1 MSNIDNRIVEMQ
13 FDNKQFEHGVRETMS
28 TLDKLKQSL
37 KLENVDDGFK
47 KLGQASDDAKKKVK
61 GFDDI
66 SLSQLAGEITGIN
79 KAVGE
84 LKKRFTAVG
93 EEIDQFKRKFIGTV
107 KEMTV
112 GQISNGFNKYA
123 QTTEAVHTLMSTLGE
138 GSKNSIYDSIND
150 LNEYS
155 DATSYDLAS
164 MTQNLSMFVNAGNGL
179 DDSAMA
185 IKGIGNAA
193 ALAGVSVQDTNRVMK
208 NFSDAMAAGKM
219 QAIDWKSLELFKFTS
234 KPIKEEFIETAK
246 AMKILDK
253 EGWILDK
260 NGKRKVQVTYEN
272 LRDTLRYDWM
282 TKDVIIETLKKYSDL
297 EGANKELAQKAFEAA
312 KVARTYGEAMDAVK
326 DAVSTGWMHVF
337 EKIFGDV
344 DEAAKLWTSVSD
356 TLIDRLSSPF
366 FTWMDNILSTWKG
379 LGGREKMIRIFSEMA
394 DMLFGLE
401 DEVIENGVLVNGVL
415 TEGTVTTSN
424 VLSALLNAWRTVF
437 GAIDG
442 TDLLMLTEK
451 IRAAFVNLHEWMNR
465 KNEKGVSVWDDLFHI
480 LQGVFSV
487 IKGIYEFAKSIVS
500 GVWKGL
506 VGPLSDGTRNLLDI
520 LGDLGLKIFDV
531 FNKYLGDGSVFKT
544 ITDGIASI
552 VNVIASLIFG
562 TGSSELP
569 DWLKESRTI
578 FDVINDIAN
587 SDLVKR
593 IEEIGKNIWGFLK
606 DNLPNAFKL
615 AASIIQW
622 FAGTIAAKAKYI
634 RDFAARLFELIKT
647 SEKFKTLKEN
657 IVKYASPVI
666 DFFSRL
672 KNKAKEIL
680 GSKDPFKVLSDSV
693 AGLVNRIKSTG
704 LYQNLSKVKNS
715 IVETIKSANPL
726 GTAWA
731 KIKEIFGSLGEK
743 FKTLKKTITDFFAEK
758 DILGALTT
766 WITGLWSTV
775 KEKVSEFFANLGTTI
790 KEKFKELVEKIKTG
804 GDPSKSFAANIFD
817 RIKSGLE
824 TAREKFKSFLYTYLP
839 KVKSLLGRVGEFVLG
854 LFISKAKADDG
865 SDTGSEEGPSLFSR
879 IINKLKS
886 GYEKLKAFLQPFL
899 DTYMPKLKA
908 IWDKVKHFLFSLFIS
923 TAKADDGS
931 EVVESTEGNS
941 MFGGILESIS
951 RGFNLVKEKL
961 SPIITAIKDF
971 FTNIFGSLFG
981 NGENPGS
988 LTSGL
993 DTVKTFF
1000 VNVGMKV
1007 KEIANSIGITDLQS
1021 FIDKAGIFAGSLSG
1035 LYVFTNIGRTF
1046 GSIASIGKSS
1056 SKVIKSFTKVTKS
1069 WASVTKSLKKPL
1081 GGLLDSITGLI
1092 TGTKESSKS
1101 LWEALSGAVTGNGE
1115 ATQGVFG
1122 AIKDYISAMVDP
1134 SKGVLEQLPE
1144 ILKGNLKNKAKKV
1157 DSWGTSLLKI
1167 AGTLLIVA
1175 GTFYLLGRM
1184 SPTEIEAGKNAIILI
1199 GSAFSIF
1206 AIVMAGI
1213 VKNIGGEDFGK
1224 AGSAVLKIAAA
1235 IAILGVAVYAMGKLS
1250 TTEPEVIKQGL
1261 IIVAILGVFI
1271 LVMQHFMAKAAK
1283 LKGNNSAVGGVLSA
1297 ALAILLLSLPIKRLG
1312 KMDRNV
1318 LSQGII
1324 ALTALMGILGIMQL
1338 FQGYAAKLG
1347 EGNKIKGVIPAAI
1360 AIWLLSIPVRKLG
1373 KMDLGQLVQGGVA
1386 VAVLGGILVGM
1397 QALQK
1402 KISAMKGGASD
1413 VGGVIATT
1421 VAIMLLGI
1429 TAVGLGLIPRTLLS
1443 KGVVTILELAGII
1456 AGLQFVMAGAARL
1469 KGNNQTVGGVLST
1482 VLGIVALAA
1491 VVVVLGLTPSG
1502 VLKKGV
1508 TALIAIGAVLAVL
1521 QLTMAL
1527 LSKFANVKGIVSA
1540 IVAAAL
1546 VVVLVKVLA
1555 SAFVEVKDV
1564 PTDTMIAF
1572 AGTLVG
1578 IFGTIATVIGVMSF
1592 IPWHAGIQAATI
1604 LGSFLVVLAGAFSIA
1619 AGIATSG
1626 MSSLNTMIFTLGSV
1640 LGTFSDLTDGK
1651 SAESAKKMVEDISS
1665 MIGDIVAVA
1674 GIAGEIE
1681 TFKTAVT
1688 RIGNGLKGFSIAIS
1702 GIDPQ
1707 KSTDA
1712 IKMAM
1717 DINTIVMLLK
1727 ASGVEN
1733 FPDMAVGI
1741 GYLGAAL
1748 ALYADEVS
1756 GIEIPTDAKFDPEA
1770 LKSTLEGIATALPSD
1785 DMLGTF
1791 SEIASTE
1798 EGSKGDQLVK
1808 FALGM
1813 EAIKSALQSYAD
1825 TCVDLPIEA
1834 VGEANKALS
1843 EIAALTANIPG
1854 SEKFS
1859 WNFLGH
1865 EGTVTLETQA
1875 TSLEDFAEDV
1885 TALSTGLEN
1894 FVAATE
1900 GIDTDKVTTA
1910 VDTLNALSLI
1920 EPPDK
1925 PGLLDFLTGKGSLE
1939 SFATQM
1945 TYLADGF
1952 AKYAEKTG
1960 ADNLNYGNI
1969 EKSRTVI
1976 EQLAEVQN
1984 LIDPDGG
1991 LMGVIGGTKKEAFAG
2006 LAANMEG
2013 LGSGVA
2019 AFCKNLNEDN
2029 PNFSNTDKA
2038 IGVIQ
2043 SFGEV
2048 YNKLPN
2054 IGGFFSWFSGD
2065 VKLEDFAN
2073 KIPLLGTAIAGFAN
2087 SLGDATLG
2095 DNVQQAAD
2103 YIDKFARIQS
2113 KIKTPGDMQL
2123 DTFAGQIQQSITRLV
2138 EINRTVS
2145 AEGFSFNDDAFNK
2158 MIGYL
2163 TSFKDIAVQMRDF
2176 KTNENVDF
2184 KKFGEQIKGF
2194 FEELQKLATDYGV
2207 LGAKSFN
2214 DEKLKNMTDGI
2225 KAPFEAFRDAFN
2237 SLKEASTGDL
2247 SLSSLVTQILND
2259 GLTALKDE
2267 GKKAEYKDAGASLV
2281 ESIQNGVKSK
2291 NINTETSNI
2300 AIEGSNEVKTD
2311 KDIWDSYVSAGKYLV
2326 DGLAEGLKNWDS
2338 AVEAAK
2344 KLAQEVL
2351 STIQNTTD
2359 EHSPSKKTM
2368 EYGMYLSEGLA
2379 IGIEKYG
2386 FMANTAA
2393 GNIARMVLGTM
2404 DRTISNHDTSYDFG
2418 IAPVLD
2424 SSNIGT
2430 YTNTLAQYRSEWDT
2444 VNRMHL
2450 PAVSKIAESMDVNVN
2465 DRYANTME
2473 SFRSDIAD
2481 LGDRITSMRVVMDTG
2496 TVVGE
2501 LAPGMDAALGRRA
2514 NYSMRRIS

>member
-1 MSNIDNRIVEMQ
+1 MSEHENYRLEMQ
-13 FDNKQFEHGVRETMS
+13 FDNKQFEHGVKETMTS
-28 TLDKLKQSL
+28 LDRLKQSL

-66 SLSQLAGEITGIN
+66 SLSQLAGEISGIN

-93 EEIDQFKRKFIGTV
+93 EEIDQFKRKFVGVV

-112 GQISNGFNKYA
+112 GQISTGFSKYA
-123 QTTEAVHTLMSTLGE
+123 ETTEAIQTLMSALGE
-138 GSKNSIYDSIND
+138 GSKNSIYDAVNE
-150 LNEYS
+150 LNTYS
-155 DATSYDLAS
+155 DMTSYDLSS
-164 MTQNLSMFVNAGNGL
+164 MTQNLSMFVNAGVQL
-179 DDSAMA
+179 DTATKA

-193 ALAGVSVQDTNRVMK
+193 ANAGVSVQKTKNVMK
-208 NFSDAMAAGKM
+208 NFSDALGSGSMKL
-219 QAIDWKSLELFKFTS
+219 QDWKSLEILGFAT
-234 KPIKEEFIETAK
+234 KEVKEQFIEAGK
-246 AMKILDK
+246 ALKKITKD
-253 EGWILDK
+253 GWVLNEK
-260 NGKRKVQVTYEN
+260 GKKKVKVTYEN
-272 LRDTLRYDWM
+272 FRESLKYDWL
-282 TKDVIIETLKKYSDL
+282 TADVMMKTLQKYENVD
-297 EGANKELAQKAFEAA
+297 EAFGAKAFEAA

-337 EKIFGDV
+337 EYVFGDV
-344 DEAAKLWTSVSD
+344 DEAAKLWTSMSD

-366 FTWMDNILSTWKG
+366 FGWMDNIFSTWKG
-379 LGGREKMIRIFSEMA
+379 FGGREKMIRVFSEIA

-401 DEVIENGVLVNGVL
+401 EETVEDGVLVNGIL
-415 TEGTVTTSN
+415 TEGIVTTSN
-424 VLSALLNAWRTVF
+424 LLSALLNAWRSVF
-437 GAIDG
+437 GAIEG
-442 TDLLMLTEK
+442 SDLLVITEK
-451 IRAAFVNLHEWMNR
+451 VRAAFVNLHEWLDT
-465 KNEKGVSVWDDLFHI
+465 KNEKGFTVWEDLLHI
-480 LQGVFSV
+480 MQGIFTVLKTVYNLAKSV
-487 IKGIYEFAKSIVS
+487 IKGVWEGLS
-500 GVWKGL
+500 GPVATAIRWVLDLLGDIGKGL
-506 VGPLSDGTRNLLDI
+506 
-520 LGDLGLKIFDV
+520 FDSWS
-531 FNKYLGDGSVFKT
+531 KMIGDGSVFT
-544 ITDGIASI
+544 EITNSISSFVKSLFGIKDAAEEGGFY
-552 VNVIASLIFG
+552 IARL
-562 TGSSELP
+562 EAP
-569 DWLKESRTI
+569 ADPTI
-578 FDVINDIAN
+578 FQRLAKFVSEAYKKVL
-587 SDLVKR
+587 SFGKY
-593 IEEIGKNIWGFLK
+593 IGK
-606 DNLPNAFKL
+606 AFKL
-615 AASIIQW
+615 IGDVILWLSDIVKTKVKKISSIIKVLYETVKASET
-622 FAGTIAAKAKYI
+622 FKKIKTNVLKTLEPILNVFRKFRDAAKKI
-634 RDFAARLFELIKT
+634 LKSNNPFE
-647 SEKFKTLKEN
+647 TLKQS
-657 IVKYASPVI
+657 IS
-666 DFFSRL
+666 
-672 KNKAKEIL
+672 
-680 GSKDPFKVLSDSV
+680 
-693 AGLVNRIKSTG
+693 GLVTKIKSTG
-704 LYQNLSKVKNS
+704 IYKTLSSLKNTL
-715 IVETIKSANPL
+715 VGVIKSTDPL

-731 KIKEIFGSLGEK
+731 KIKEFFDGLGEK
-743 FKTLKKTITDFFAEK
+743 FQTVKKIVTDFFAEK
-758 DILGALTT
+758 DILGTLIA
-766 WITGLWSTV
+766 WITGLWSRA

-790 KEKFKELVEKIKTG
+790 KEKFKELVEKIKSG
-804 GDPSKSFAANIFD
+804 GDPSKSFAANIFE

-824 TAREKFKSFLYTYLP
+824 TAREKFKAFLDTYLP
-839 KVKSLLGRVGEFVLG
+839 KVKSMLGKVGEFILG
-854 LFISKAKADDG
+854 LFVSKAKADDG

-879 IINKLKS
+879 IIDKLKS

-931 EVVESTEGNS
+931 EVVESTEGGS
-941 MFGGILESIS
+941 MFGGILETIS

-961 SPIITAIKDF
+961 SPIVTAIKDF
-971 FTNIFGSLFG
+971 FINIFGSLFG
-981 NGENPGS
+981 NGENAGS
-988 LTSGL
+988 LISGL

-1000 VNVGMKV
+1000 VNVGTKV

-1069 WASVTKSLKKPL
+1069 WASLTKSLKKPL
-1081 GGLLDSITGLI
+1081 GGLLDSVSSLI
-1092 TGTKESSKS
+1092 TGTNKNSKG
-1101 LWEALSGAVTGNGE
+1101 LWEALSGAVKGNGE
-1115 ATQGVFG
+1115 ATKDVFG

-1134 SKGVLEQLPE
+1134 SKGFLKQLPE

-1175 GTFYLLGRM
+1175 GAFYLLGRM

-1213 VKNIGGEDFGK
+1213 VRRIGGEDFGQ
-1224 AGSAVLKIAAA
+1224 AGSAVLKIAVA
-1235 IAILGVAVYAMGKLS
+1235 IGILGIAVYAMGKLA

-1261 IIVAILGVFI
+1261 FIVGLLGVFV
-1271 LVMQHFMAKAAK
+1271 LVMQYFMAKAAK
-1283 LKGNNSAVGGVLSA
+1283 VKGNNSAVGGVLSA

-1312 KMDRNV
+1312 KMDPNV

-1324 ALTALMGILGIMQL
+1324 ALTALMFILGLMQL

-1347 EGNKIKGVIPAAI
+1347 DGNKIKGVIPAAI

-1373 KMDLGQLVQGGVA
+1373 KMDPWQLVQGGVA

-1402 KISAMKGGASD
+1402 LISRMKGGASD
-1413 VGGVIATT
+1413 VSGVIATT

-1429 TAVGLGLIPRTLLS
+1429 TAVGLGLIPQPLLS

-1456 AGLQFVMAGAARL
+1456 AGLQLLMGVAARI
-1469 KGNNQTVGGVLST
+1469 KGKNQTVGGVLST

-1555 SAFVEVKDV
+1555 SAFVEVQNV
-1564 PTDTMIAF
+1564 PTDTMIVF
-1572 AGTLVG
+1572 AGALIG
-1578 IFGTIATVIGVMSF
+1578 ILGTMAAVIALFSV
-1592 IPWHAGIQAATI
+1592 IPWHAGIAAGAA
-1604 LGSFLVVLAGAFSIA
+1604 LGSFLIVLAGAFSLA

-1640 LGTFSDLTDGK
+1640 IGTFSDLTAGA
-1651 SAESAKKMVEDISS
+1651 SAEDAKGVVKDLNSMLGGIMNIAARADDIN
-1665 MIGDIVAVA
+1665 
-1674 GIAGEIE
+1674 

-1688 RIGNGLKGFSIAIS
+1688 RIGNGLKGFSTAIS

-1707 KSTDA
+1707 KSADA

-1785 DMLGTF
+1785 DVLGTF

-1865 EGTVTLETQA
+1865 EGSVTLETQA

-2019 AFCKNLNEDN
+2019 AFCKNLNDGN

-2065 VKLEDFAN
+2065 VNLEDFAN

-2095 DNVQQAAD
+2095 ENVQQAAD

-2291 NINTETSNI
+2291 NIKTETSNI
-2300 AIEGSNEVKTD
+2300 AIEGSNEVKTS

-2514 NYSMRRIS
+2514 NYSTRRIS

>member
-1 MSNIDNRIVEMQ
+1 MSNVDNRIVQME
-13 FDNKQFEHGVRETMS
+13 FDNKQFESGVKETMS
-28 TLDKLKQSL
+28 TLDRLKQAL
-37 KLENVDDGFK
+37 KLDNVSDGFD
-47 KLGQASDDAKKKVK
+47 KLGKSSDALSSNMKKSGNDSANAFAKL
-61 GFDDI
+61 
-66 SLSQLAGEITGIN
+66 SSQLDAIGGKVDSLIS
-79 KAVGE
+79 
-84 LKKRFTAVG
+84 RFSVLGTVMHNFG
-93 EEIDQFKRKFIGTV
+93 MKFASTV
-107 KEMTV
+107 KEMSV
-112 GQISNGFNKYA
+112 GQVSAGFTKYA
-123 QTTEAVHTLMSTLGE
+123 ESSEAISTLKSALGD
-138 GSKNSIYDSIND
+138 GSKNAIYKAVQD
-150 LNEYS
+150 LNTYS
-155 DATSYDLAS
+155 DQTSYDLSS
-164 MTQNLSMFVNAGNGL
+164 MTQNLSMFVNSGIKLETATE
-179 DDSAMA
+179 A

-193 ALAGVSVQDTNRVMK
+193 ANAGVSIQKTKNVMK
-208 NFSDAMAAGKM
+208 NFSDALGSGSMKL
-219 QAIDWKSLELFKFTS
+219 QDWKSLELMGFATKE
-234 KPIKEEFIETAK
+234 IKEQFIEAGK
-246 AMKILDK
+246 ELKKIDK
-253 EGWILDK
+253 DGYVLNEK
-260 NGKRKVQVTYEN
+260 GKKTKVQITYEN
-272 LRDTLRYDWM
+272 FRDSLRYDWLTADVM
-282 TKDVIIETLKKYSDL
+282 MKTLEKYADTTKEF
-297 EGANKELAQKAFEAA
+297 GANAFEAA
-312 KVARTYGEAMDAVK
+312 KVARTYQEAMDAVR

-337 EKIFGDV
+337 ENIFGDV
-344 DEAAKLWTSVSD
+344 DEAASLWTSFSD
-356 TLIDRLSSPF
+356 VLITRLSDPF
-366 FTWMDNILSTWKG
+366 FGWVNGLLKEWKNY
-379 LGGREKMIRIFSEMA
+379 GGREKLIRMFSEMSA
-394 DMLFGLE
+394 MLIGLE
-401 DEVIENGVLVNGVL
+401 TEVGESVHVNQNLLTSTVKAIQEVFGVLDWRK
-415 TEGTVTTSN
+415 
-424 VLSALLNAWRTVF
+424 LL
-437 GAIDG
+437 IG
-442 TDLLMLTEK
+442 TDKVMM
-451 IRAAFVNLHEWMNR
+451 AMVNLHKWMDT
-465 KNEKGVSVWDDLFHI
+465 KNAKGITVWDDLQHI
-480 LQGVFSV
+480 LQGVFTT
-487 IKGIYEFAKSIVS
+487 IKGIYGFTKSIVS

-506 VGPLSDGTRNLLDI
+506 VGPLSEGARSLLDT

-531 FNKYLGDGSVFKT
+531 FNKYLGDGTVFKT
-544 ITDGIASI
+544 ITDGVAGI
-552 VNVIASLIFG
+552 VNEITSLIFG
-562 TGSSELP
+562 AAGSELP
-569 DWLKESRTI
+569 DFLKHI
-578 FDVINDIAN
+578 
-587 SDLVKR
+587 
-593 IEEIGKNIWGFLK
+593 IENAKNIGSFLLN
-606 DNLPNAFKL
+606 NLPNVFKL
-615 AASIIQW
+615 TTSIIQW
-622 FAGTIAAKAKYI
+622 FAGTIADKVKKIREFAKKI
-634 RDFAARLFELIKT
+634 FEFVKT
-647 SEKFKTLKEN
+647 SDKFKTLKEN
-657 IVKYASPVI
+657 VVKYASPVI
-666 DFFSRL
+666 DFFTKL
-672 KNKAKEIL
+672 KNKTKEIL
-680 GSKDPFKVLSDSV
+680 SSKDPFSVLSDSV
-693 AGLVNRIKSTG
+693 ASLVNRIKSTG

-715 IVETIKSANPL
+715 IVETITSANPL
-726 GTAWA
+726 GAAWA
-731 KIKEIFGSLGEK
+731 KIKEIFGGLSDK
-743 FKTLKKTITDFFAEK
+743 FNIIKNTVTDFFAEK
-758 DILGALTT
+758 DILGTFTT

-790 KEKFKELVEKIKTG
+790 KEKFKEFVEKIKTG
-804 GDPSKSFAANIFD
+804 GDPSKSFAVNIFD
-817 RIKSGLE
+817 RIRSGLE
-824 TAREKFKSFLYTYLP
+824 TAREKFKSFLDTYLP
-839 KVKSLLGRVGEFVLG
+839 KVKSMLGKVGEFILG
-854 LFISKAKADDG
+854 LFVSKAKADDG
-865 SDTGSEEGPSLFSR
+865 SDIGGDEGPSLFSR
-879 IINKLKS
+879 IIDKLKS
-886 GYEKLKAFLQPFL
+886 GYEKLTAFLQPFL
-899 DTYMPKLKA
+899 DTYMPKLQA

-931 EVVESTEGNS
+931 EVAEATEEKS
-941 MFGGILESIS
+941 IFGGILESII

-961 SPIITAIKDF
+961 SPIVTAIKDF

-1000 VNVGMKV
+1000 VNVGTKV

-1021 FIDKAGIFAGSLSG
+1021 LIDKAGVFAGTLSG

-1069 WASVTKSLKKPL
+1069 WASLTKSLKKPL
-1081 GGLLDSITGLI
+1081 GGLFDSLSSLI

-1115 ATQGVFG
+1115 ATKGVFG

-1144 ILKGNLKNKAKKV
+1144 ILKGNLKNRAKKV

-1167 AGTLLIVA
+1167 AGSLLIVA
-1175 GTFYLLGRM
+1175 GAFYLLGRM
-1184 SPTEIEAGKNAIILI
+1184 DVGQIENAKNALIIL
-1199 GSAFSIF
+1199 GTAFTIF

-1213 VKNIGGEDFGK
+1213 VKRIGGNDFGE
-1224 AGSAVLKIAAA
+1224 AGSSVLKMAVA
-1235 IAILGVAVYAMGKLS
+1235 IGLLSVAVYAMGRLADENPKVLLKGLG
-1250 TTEPEVIKQGL
+1250 VIVVLGL
-1261 IIVAILGVFI
+1261 IIAALQG
-1271 LVMQHFMAKAAK
+1271 LMAKAAK
-1283 LKGNNSAVGGVLSA
+1283 VKGNNSAVGGVLSA

-1324 ALTALMGILGIMQL
+1324 ALTALMFILGLMQL

-1347 EGNKIKGVIPAAI
+1347 DGNKIKGVIPAAI
-1360 AIWLLSIPVRKLG
+1360 AIWLLSIPLRKLG
-1373 KMDLGQLVQGGVA
+1373 EIPLPQLVQGGIA

-1402 KISAMKGGASD
+1402 LVSRMKGGASD

-1429 TAVGLGLIPRTLLS
+1429 TAVGLGLIPQTLLS

-1456 AGLQFVMAGAARL
+1456 AGLQLLMGAAARI

-1527 LSKFANVKGIVSA
+1527 LSKFANVGGVLSA

-1555 SAFVEVKDV
+1555 SAFVEAKDV

-1572 AGTLVG
+1572 AGTLCG
-1578 IFGTIATVIGVMSF
+1578 ILVIMAIAIAALSA
-1592 IPWHAGIQAATI
+1592 IPWYSGIAAAGV
-1604 LGSFLVVLAGAFSIA
+1604 LGSFLIVLAGAFSLA

-1626 MSSLNTMIFTLGSV
+1626 VSNLNTMIFTLGSV
-1640 LGTFSDLTDGK
+1640 IGTFSDLTAGA
-1651 SAESAKKMVEDISS
+1651 SAEDAKGVVKDLNSMLGGIMNIAARADDIN
-1665 MIGDIVAVA
+1665 
-1674 GIAGEIE
+1674 

-1688 RIGNGLKGFSIAIS
+1688 RIGNGLKGFITAIS
-1702 GIDPQ
+1702 RIDPQ

-1717 DINTIVMLLK
+1717 DMNTLVMLLK

-1756 GIEIPTDAKFDPEA
+1756 SIEIPTDAKFDPEA
-1770 LKSTLEGIATALPSD
+1770 LKSTLEGIATAMPSD

-1813 EAIKSALQSYAD
+1813 EAIKSALQTYAD
-1825 TCVDLPIEA
+1825 VCVDLPIEE

-1865 EGTVTLETQA
+1865 EGSVTLETQA

-1960 ADNLNYGNI
+1960 ADNLNYDNI

-1991 LMGVIGGTKKEAFAG
+1991 LMGVIGGTAKEAFAG
-2006 LAANMEG
+2006 LATNMEG

-2019 AFCKNLNEDN
+2019 AFCKNLNDGN

-2065 VKLEDFAN
+2065 VNLEDFAN

-2194 FEELQKLATDYGV
+2194 FDELMKLSTDRNLV
-2207 LGAKSFN
+2207 SQWFN
-2214 DEKLKNMTDGI
+2214 DEKLKNLTDGI
-2225 KAPFEAFRDAFN
+2225 KAPFEAIKGAFESVKN
-2237 SLKEASTGDL
+2237 IGTGEV
-2247 SLSSLVTQILND
+2247 SLSSIITGLLDDGVTAH
-2259 GLTALKDE
+2259 LT
-2267 GKKAEYKDAGASLV
+2267 
-2281 ESIQNGVKSK
+2281 
-2291 NINTETSNI
+2291 
-2300 AIEGSNEVKTD
+2300 
-2311 KDIWDSYVSAGKYLV
+2311 
-2326 DGLAEGLKNWDS
+2326 
-2338 AVEAAK
+2338 
-2344 KLAQEVL
+2344 
-2351 STIQNTTD
+2351 
-2359 EHSPSKKTM
+2359 
-2368 EYGMYLSEGLA
+2368 
-2379 IGIEKYG
+2379 
-2386 FMANTAA
+2386 
-2393 GNIARMVLGTM
+2393 
-2404 DRTISNHDTSYDFG
+2404 
-2418 IAPVLD
+2418 
-2424 SSNIGT
+2424 
-2430 YTNTLAQYRSEWDT
+2430 
-2444 VNRMHL
+2444 
-2450 PAVSKIAESMDVNVN
+2450 
-2465 DRYANTME
+2465 
-2473 SFRSDIAD
+2473 
-2481 LGDRITSMRVVMDTG
+2481 
-2496 TVVGE
+2496 
-2501 LAPGMDAALGRRA
+2501 
-2514 NYSMRRIS
+2514 